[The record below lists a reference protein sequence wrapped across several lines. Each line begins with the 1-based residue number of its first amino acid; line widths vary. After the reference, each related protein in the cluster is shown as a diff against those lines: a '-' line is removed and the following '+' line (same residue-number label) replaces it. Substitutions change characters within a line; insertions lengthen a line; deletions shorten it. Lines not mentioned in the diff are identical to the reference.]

1 MPKKATTQGL
11 APSIFT
17 QFVMKSHYYLISN
30 WRVSQESPLR
40 MNQQYKEKY
49 TTSIKR
55 NALVSYTSLFDEKEL
70 VVAFREREIFIFMFL
85 RRVSTSYFCN
95 ASTVFC

>member
-1 MPKKATTQGL
+1 
-11 APSIFT
+11 
-17 QFVMKSHYYLISN
+17 
-30 WRVSQESPLR
+30 

-55 NALVSYTSLFDEKEL
+55 NAVVSYTSLFDEKEL

-95 ASTVFC
+95 ASTVFCWEVAGKGPLKYHAILMGLTK